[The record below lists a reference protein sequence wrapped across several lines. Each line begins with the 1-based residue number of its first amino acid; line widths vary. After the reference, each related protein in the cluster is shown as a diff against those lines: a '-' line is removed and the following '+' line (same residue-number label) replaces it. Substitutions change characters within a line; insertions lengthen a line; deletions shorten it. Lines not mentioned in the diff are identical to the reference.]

1 MNENIILKTE
11 NLSKRFGKIEAV
23 KNLSFTISKGSVFG
37 ILGPNGGGKSTTL
50 GILLDI
56 IKPDTGNF
64 TWFGDSTPKDYR
76 KRIGSLIEKPN
87 FYDYLSA
94 YDNLKIV
101 AEIRNVEKSEIDKVL
116 KVVNLYERRKS
127 RFSTYSLG
135 MKQRLAIASALLGN
149 PEVLILDEPTNGLDP
164 YGIAEVRNLVNDLA
178 TMGIT
183 IILASHLLDEVQK
196 VCTHVL
202 VMKKG
207 EKLFADTVDVIKKM
221 HTRIEVNA
229 ANPEKLK
236 EVILTHPKIIALYE
250 ESSVLIFDAEP
261 DIRPDELNSYLAKY
275 DVILSHLAFS
285 RLNFEKQI
293 LDLLDGNDAMN
304 SA

>member
-23 KNLSFTISKGSVFG
+23 KNLSFAISKGSVFG

-56 IKPDTGNF
+56 IKPDTGYF
-64 TWFGDSTPKDYR
+64 TWFGDISPKDYR

-101 AEIRNVEKSEIDKVL
+101 AEIRNVDKSEIDKVL

-127 RFSTYSLG
+127 RFSTFSLG

-164 YGIAEVRNLVNDLA
+164 YGIAEVRNLINELA

-207 EKLFADTVDVIKKM
+207 EKLFSDTVDVIKKM
-221 HTRIEVNA
+221 HTRIEVMA

-236 EVILTHPKIIALYE
+236 EVMLTHPKILALYE

-293 LDLLDGNDAMN
+293 LDLLDSNVI
-304 SA
+304 

>member
-164 YGIAEVRNLVNDLA
+164 YGIAEVRNLINDLA